1 MRTVHVKGEQVG
13 TAVLTEDNVREI
25 TKLAA
30 AKQTYVLIANTLWYP
45 STKIPSTKL
54 LNTNSGLMSK
64 KKSSPKF
71 KIGDRVAEK
80 PKPRTILTSV
90 TKTLDRIK
98 PYTYQRYGTVLDTVY
113 QKTSKAT
120 VPYLKIVWDG
130 SQSPSTHAQC
140 RICLEKDL
148 ATETINFFNATD

>member
-1 MRTVHVKGEQVG
+1 
-13 TAVLTEDNVREI
+13 
-25 TKLAA
+25 
-30 AKQTYVLIANTLWYP
+30 
-45 STKIPSTKL
+45 
-54 LNTNSGLMSK
+54 MSK

-120 VPYLKIVWDG
+120 VPYLKIIWDG

-148 ATETINFFNATD
+148 ATETINFSTQRINYDS

>member
-1 MRTVHVKGEQVG
+1 
-13 TAVLTEDNVREI
+13 
-25 TKLAA
+25 
-30 AKQTYVLIANTLWYP
+30 
-45 STKIPSTKL
+45 
-54 LNTNSGLMSK
+54 MSK
-64 KKSSPKF
+64 KKSSSKF

-80 PKPRTILTSV
+80 PKPRTILTNV
-90 TKTLDRIK
+90 PKTLDRIK
-98 PYTYQRYGTVLDTVY
+98 PYSYQRYGTVLDTVY

-130 SQSPSTHAQC
+130 SQSPSTHAQS